1 MNILL
6 LCHICFGDLPL
17 TSSLS
22 SVSTLW
28 CLQNCQ
34 QNIWE
39 VKYVTTISPDQINVS
54 LNPSIILG
62 PEESMLDK
70 TVKFWG
76 ILIYFSVICDAFFS
90 FPSLSQSVIILSSAY
105 SLYLLTL
112 FIYILTTLYIVLHI
126 LYWRY

>member
-1 MNILL
+1 M
-6 LCHICFGDLPL
+6 
-17 TSSLS
+17 
-22 SVSTLW
+22 
-28 CLQNCQ
+28 
-34 QNIWE
+34 
-39 VKYVTTISPDQINVS
+39 KYVTTISPDQINVS